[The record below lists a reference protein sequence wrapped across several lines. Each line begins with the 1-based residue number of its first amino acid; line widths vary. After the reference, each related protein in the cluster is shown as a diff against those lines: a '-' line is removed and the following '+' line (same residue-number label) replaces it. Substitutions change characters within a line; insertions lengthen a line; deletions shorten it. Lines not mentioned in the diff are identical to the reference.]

1 MAKLIKIGPECL
13 EEVRKEFE
21 ESLKNLKLSDGKISF
36 TKTLGTIQSR
46 ADLNFTDIAW
56 QKMQALVREFDKEV
70 AWHGIAFR
78 DEDPDKNVYTIT
90 DIIVYP
96 QEVTGATV
104 TTDQTKY
111 QTWLMDHDDD
121 VFNNIRMQGHS
132 HVNMSV
138 SPSGVDTSL
147 YDRILNQLDD
157 TMFYIFLIW
166 NKKGEKTVKIYDLA
180 KNILF
185 ETSDV
190 DVHILGNGFDMNAFL
205 TDAREK
211 VQTKPV
217 TVTQG
222 NYGGGWGG
230 WGGYAGSGASYGYG
244 YETQKPAPSYGP
256 SSSVK
261 PVKDSTAEV
270 KQPEKKED
278 KKKNKKKYS
287 GFGIG
292 GNHKKGHRRTE
303 VNVFSNA
310 SSAWEDEEYLSALGY
325 DDDFY
330 ME

>member
-78 DEDPDKNVYTIT
+78 DEDPDKNAYTIT

-217 TVTQG
+217 TLTQG

-261 PVKDSTAEV
+261 PVKDSAAEV

-303 VNVFSNA
+303 VNGFSNA

>member
-78 DEDPDKNVYTIT
+78 DEDPDKNAYTIT

-147 YDRILNQLDD
+147 YERILNQLDD

-261 PVKDSTAEV
+261 PVKDSAAEV

-303 VNVFSNA
+303 VNGFSNA

>member
-78 DEDPDKNVYTIT
+78 DEDSDKNAYTIT

-230 WGGYAGSGASYGYG
+230 WGGYAGPGTSYGYG

-261 PVKDSTAEV
+261 PVKDSAAEV

-292 GNHKKGHRRTE
+292 GNHKKGLRRTA
-303 VNVFSNA
+303 VNGFSNA
-310 SSAWEDEEYLSALGY
+310 SSAWDDKEYLSALGY

>member
-1 MAKLIKIGPECL
+1 
-13 EEVRKEFE
+13 
-21 ESLKNLKLSDGKISF
+21 
-36 TKTLGTIQSR
+36 
-46 ADLNFTDIAW
+46 
-56 QKMQALVREFDKEV
+56 
-70 AWHGIAFR
+70 
-78 DEDPDKNVYTIT
+78 
-90 DIIVYP
+90 
-96 QEVTGATV
+96 
-104 TTDQTKY
+104 
-111 QTWLMDHDDD
+111 MDHDDD

-147 YDRILNQLDD
+147 YERILNQLDD

-166 NKKGEKTVKIYDLA
+166 NKRGEKTVKIYDLA

-217 TVTQG
+217 TQG

-244 YETQKPAPSYGP
+244 HETQKPAPSYGP

-261 PVKDSTAEV
+261 PVKDSAAEV
-270 KQPEKKED
+270 KQPEKNED

-292 GNHKKGHRRTE
+292 GNHKKGLRRTE
-303 VNVFSNA
+303 VNGFSNA
-310 SSAWEDEEYLSALGY
+310 SSAWDDKEYLSALGY

>member
-78 DEDPDKNVYTIT
+78 DEDSDKNAYTIT

-217 TVTQG
+217 TQG

-230 WGGYAGSGASYGYG
+230 WGGYAGPGTSYGYG

-261 PVKDSTAEV
+261 PVKDSAAEV

-292 GNHKKGHRRTE
+292 GNHKKGLRRTA
-303 VNVFSNA
+303 VNGFSNA
-310 SSAWEDEEYLSALGY
+310 SSAWDDKEYLSALGY

>member
-1 MAKLIKIGPECL
+1 MAKMIKIGPECL

-78 DEDPDKNVYTIT
+78 DEDPDKNAYTIT

-261 PVKDSTAEV
+261 PVKDSAAEV

-303 VNVFSNA
+303 VNGFSNA

>member
-78 DEDPDKNVYTIT
+78 DEGPDKNAYTIT

-261 PVKDSTAEV
+261 PVKDSAAEV

>member
-78 DEDPDKNVYTIT
+78 DEDPDKNAYTIT

-147 YDRILNQLDD
+147 YERILNQLDD

-166 NKKGEKTVKIYDLA
+166 NKRGEKTVKIYDLA

-230 WGGYAGSGASYGYG
+230 WGGYAGSGTSYGYG

-261 PVKDSTAEV
+261 PVKDSAAEV

-303 VNVFSNA
+303 VNGFSNA

>member
-292 GNHKKGHRRTE
+292 GNHKKGHRRTA
-303 VNVFSNA
+303 VNGFSNA
-310 SSAWEDEEYLSALGY
+310 SSVWDDKEYLSALGY

>member
-78 DEDPDKNVYTIT
+78 DEDPDKNAYTIT
-90 DIIVYP
+90 DILVYP

-132 HVNMSV
+132 HVNMAV
-138 SPSGVDTSL
+138 SPSSVDTDL
-147 YDRILNQLDD
+147 YERILDQLDD

-166 NKKGEKTVKIYDLA
+166 NKRGEKTVKIYDLA

-230 WGGYAGSGASYGYG
+230 WGGYAGSGTSYGYG
-244 YETQKPAPSYGP
+244 YETQKPAPFYGP

-261 PVKDSTAEV
+261 PVKDSAAEV

-303 VNVFSNA
+303 VNGFSNA

>member
-78 DEDPDKNVYTIT
+78 DEDPDKNAYTIT

-217 TVTQG
+217 TQG

-230 WGGYAGSGASYGYG
+230 WGGYAGSGTSYGYG

-261 PVKDSTAEV
+261 PVKDSAAEV

-303 VNVFSNA
+303 VNGFSNA

>member
-78 DEDPDKNVYTIT
+78 DEDPDKNAYTIT
-90 DIIVYP
+90 DILVYP

-166 NKKGEKTVKIYDLA
+166 NKRGEKTVKIYDLA

-205 TDAREK
+205 MDAKGK
-211 VQTKPV
+211 VQTKA
-217 TVTQG
+217 VTQG

-230 WGGYAGSGASYGYG
+230 WGGYAGPGTSYGYG

-256 SSSVK
+256 SSPVK
-261 PVKDSTAEV
+261 PVKDSAAEI
-270 KQPEKKED
+270 KQLEKKED

-292 GNHKKGHRRTE
+292 GNHKKGHRRTA
-303 VNVFSNA
+303 VNGFSNA
-310 SSAWEDEEYLSALGY
+310 ASAWEDEEYLSALGY

>member
-78 DEDPDKNVYTIT
+78 DEDPDKNAYTIT

-230 WGGYAGSGASYGYG
+230 RGGYAGSGASYGYG

-261 PVKDSTAEV
+261 PVKDSAAEV

-303 VNVFSNA
+303 VNGFSNA
-310 SSAWEDEEYLSALGY
+310 SSAWDDKEYLSALGY

>member
-78 DEDPDKNVYTIT
+78 DEDPDKNAYTIT

-261 PVKDSTAEV
+261 PVKDSAAEV

-303 VNVFSNA
+303 VNGFSNA

>member
-78 DEDPDKNVYTIT
+78 DEDPDKNAYTIT
-90 DIIVYP
+90 DILVYP

-166 NKKGEKTVKIYDLA
+166 NKRGEKTVKIYDLA

-190 DVHILGNGFDMNAFL
+190 DVHILGDGFDMNAFL
-205 TDAREK
+205 TDAKGK
-211 VQTKPV
+211 VQTKS
-217 TVTQG
+217 VTQG

-230 WGGYAGSGASYGYG
+230 WGGYAGPGTSYGYG

-256 SSSVK
+256 SSPVK
-261 PVKDSTAEV
+261 PVKESAAEI

-292 GNHKKGHRRTE
+292 GNHKKGHRRTA
-303 VNVFSNA
+303 VNGVSNA